1 MYPGSHVDVEY
12 IYMTATHLA
21 PCDLSKGFG
30 ALRGGRRARLRMRL
44 TLELTQRFTL
54 ARMSL
59 TVGHV
64 ARRAGVSPHTVRYYD
79 RVGLLKAA
87 SRTEAGYREYSE
99 DALERLRFIQDAQRL
114 GLRLQDIREL
124 LEIRDRGQCPC
135 GHTRQLVEKRLTLVR
150 AEIRRLRDIESELD
164 RMLENENDAGY
175 VWCCPA

>member
-1 MYPGSHVDVEY
+1 
-12 IYMTATHLA
+12 
-21 PCDLSKGFG
+21 
-30 ALRGGRRARLRMRL
+30 
-44 TLELTQRFTL
+44 
-54 ARMSL
+54 
-59 TVGHV
+59 
-64 ARRAGVSPHTVRYYD
+64 VSPHTVRYYD

-135 GHTRQLVEKRLTLVR
+135 GHTRQLVEKRLTQVR

>member
-1 MYPGSHVDVEY
+1 MG
-12 IYMTATHLA
+12 
-21 PCDLSKGFG
+21 
-30 ALRGGRRARLRMRL
+30 
-44 TLELTQRFTL
+44 
-54 ARMSL
+54 L

-87 SRTEAGYREYSE
+87 SRTDAGYRDYSE

-164 RMLENENDAGY
+164 RMMENESDAGY